1 MIINLNG
8 KNALVGGSS
17 RGIGLG
23 IARQLAKSGAS
34 VTIMARREEKLR
46 SIVASLHNSAP
57 EQQHR
62 YLVVDFNNYNQYK
75 GIMED
80 YFSLNTVDILINNT
94 QGPQAGSAT
103 EKEIGDYQQAFDTMF
118 KTVVLT
124 TQLALTHMKA
134 RGWGRI
140 INVASVSVKEPLSY
154 LVLSNT
160 IRSAVVAW
168 AKSLASEVGPYQITV
183 NNVLTGYFDTERLN
197 ELNQKK
203 AEQQQIEPSEVRD
216 FMSSNV
222 PLKRLGK
229 PEEYGYLATFLAS
242 DQAAYIT
249 GTNIP
254 IDGGLLKSL

>member
-1 MIINLNG
+1 MIINLKG
-8 KNALVGGSS
+8 RNALVGGSS

-23 IARQLAKSGAS
+23 IARQLAESGAS
-34 VTIMARREEKLR
+34 VTVMARREEKLR
-46 SIVASLHNSAP
+46 SIVASLHKSTP
-57 EQQHR
+57 GQQHQ
-62 YLVVDFNNYNQYK
+62 YLAVDFNQYNQYK
-75 GIMED
+75 RIMEN
-80 YFSLNTVDILINNT
+80 YFSTNTVDILINNT
-94 QGPQAGSAT
+94 QGPQAGSAA
-103 EKEIGDYQQAFDTMF
+103 EKEVGDYQAAFDTMF
-118 KTVVLT
+118 KTVVFT

-134 RGWGRI
+134 RSWGRI

-168 AKSLASEVGPYQITV
+168 AKSLATEVGPYQITV

-203 AEQQQIEPSEVRD
+203 AEQQQIELSEVKD
-216 FMSSNV
+216 FMTSNV

-242 DQAAYIT
+242 DHAAYIT